1 MLRLSFID
9 GIYVLSVKNTVAIAM
24 LKYAEHNTPI
34 KDENVKALAVL
45 GIERGNRMNSDAPI
59 PEASSPKWFLPNQD
73 INYSS
78 CVYNSTIIGKAVLI

>member
-1 MLRLSFID
+1 
-9 GIYVLSVKNTVAIAM
+9 M

-59 PEASSPKWFLPNQD
+59 PEASSPK
-73 INYSS
+73 
-78 CVYNSTIIGKAVLI
+78 